1 MRDLSLHIMDIVQ
14 NSLSAKADKIDITI
28 CAHTDIDLLE
38 INIKDNGVGMDEE
51 FLKDVKDP
59 FKTTRTTRKVGLGI
73 SLFEASAKSASGG
86 LVINSEK
93 NVGTEVKACFKI
105 SHIDRLPL
113 GNVAE
118 TLTTLIMAQPHVEY
132 NLVIDNKKEQF
143 KFSSLDVKKILG
155 DVPITQFE
163 VIKWIGEYVNE
174 GIKTIFG
181 GVLDEIHS

>member
-14 NSLSAKADKIDITI
+14 NSLSAKADRIDITI
-28 CAHTDIDLLE
+28 CALTDNDLLE
-38 INIKDNGVGMDEE
+38 IEIKDNGVGMDED
-51 FLKDVKDP
+51 FLKDIKNP

-73 SLFEASAKSASGG
+73 SLFEASAKNASGD
-86 LVINSEK
+86 LSINSKK
-93 NVGTEVKACFKI
+93 NLGTEVKACFKI

-118 TLTTLIMAQPHVEY
+118 TLTTLIMAQPDVEY
-132 NLVIDNKKEQF
+132 NLVIDNKKDQF
-143 KFSSLDVKKILG
+143 TFSSLDIKKTLG

-163 VIKWIGEYVNE
+163 VIKWIGEYIDE

>member
-14 NSLSAKADKIDITI
+14 NSLSAKADRIDITI
-28 CAHTDIDLLE
+28 CAHTDMDLLE
-38 INIKDNGVGMDEE
+38 IKIKDNGIGMDEE
-51 FLKDVKDP
+51 FLKDVRNP

-73 SLFEASAKSASGG
+73 SLFEASAKNASGE
-86 LVINSEK
+86 LSIDSKK

-143 KFSSLDVKKILG
+143 KFNSLDIKKTLG

-163 VIKWIGEYVNE
+163 VIEWIGEYVKE
-174 GIKTIFG
+174 GIKIIFG